1 MENEKLYLG
10 TNGKYYQEHE
20 MHNAY
25 FIATGNDV
33 YSDSY
38 NQKRFEIWVYNL
50 IGRSIQKAVDIN
62 DVTYHE
68 LITANQRLLAVRLYR
83 ERNNTTLREA
93 KEAIDAMEKEVVD
106 SAEDNRRKVDSLL

>member
-33 YSDSY
+33 ASDSY
-38 NQKRFEIWVYNL
+38 NQKRFAIWVFNL
-50 IGRSIQKAVDIN
+50 TGRSIQKVIDIN
-62 DVTYHE
+62 EVTYND
-68 LITANQRLLAVRLYR
+68 LIAANQKILAVRLYR
-83 ERNNTTLREA
+83 ERNKSTLREA
-93 KEAIDAMEKEVVD
+93 KEAIDTMEKEVVD
-106 SAEDNRRKVDSLL
+106 NANDNRAKVDSLL

>member
-20 MHNAY
+20 MHTAY

-33 YSDSY
+33 HSNSY

-50 IGRSIQKAVDIN
+50 IGRSIQKTVDIN
-62 DVTYHE
+62 EVTYNE
-68 LITANQRLLAVRLYR
+68 LLMANQKLLAVRLYR
-83 ERNNTTLREA
+83 ERNKTTLREA
-93 KEAIDAMEKEVVD
+93 KEAIDEMEKEVVD
-106 SAEDNRRKVDSLL
+106 NANDNRAKVDSLL